1 MPEETATTE
10 TVEDAPVQEAPVEET
25 PVEESSPVETS
36 TEPEFD
42 IVSEE
47 PAINQLGVFPEE
59 PEPEPEFESEPEPEQ
74 QVEWRNDQYALG
86 AAMGMSVEEVQS
98 FDTPEQFDRVIG
110 GLVQRAAAARAQAQ
124 GQQQP
129 QQPQQQTQGQQQQA
143 ADPAQQQP
151 AGDYSFEEPEDYDD
165 GVLQMNEHVNRRF
178 QEQEQRMV
186 ALHQQNQAMYQQHQ
200 MIQAEA
206 AGREMDAIMDSMDEN
221 LFGRGRLNSLP
232 QELAENRIKVANA
245 ATRDGQVQIQNGE
258 EVPSFQQLISRAA
271 NSLFGEQFTKNA
283 LEKASKQSR
292 RVADQSSAV
301 PTRQEDVSDRG
312 YDAAIRAAANWQREH
327 STLDDMPDGFP
338 S

>member
-1 MPEETATTE
+1 MPEDNATTE
-10 TVEDAPVQEAPVEET
+10 TVDAPVEDAPVEET
-25 PVEESSPVETS
+25 PVEEAPPVETT
-36 TEPEFD
+36 TEPEGD

-47 PAINQLGVFPEE
+47 PAINQLGVFTEDPEPESELE
-59 PEPEPEFESEPEPEQ
+59 PEPEPEPEQ
-74 QVEWRNDQYALG
+74 QIQWRNDQYALG

-98 FDTPEQFDRVIG
+98 FDSPEKFDRVIG
-110 GLVQRAAAARAQAQ
+110 GLVQRAAAARAQQQPAQ

-129 QQPQQQTQGQQQQA
+129 AQGQQQ
-143 ADPAQQQP
+143 PAQGQQQQP
-151 AGDYSFEEPEDYDD
+151 AGDYFFAEPEDYDD

-178 QEQEQRMV
+178 QEQEQRLV
-186 ALHQQNQAMYQQHQ
+186 ALQQQNQAMYQQHQ

-206 AGREMDAIMDSMDEN
+206 AGREMDAIMDTMDEN
-221 LFGRGRLNSLP
+221 LFGRGRLNSLS

-271 NSLFGEQFTKNA
+271 NSLFSDQFTKNA
-283 LEKASKQSR
+283 LAKASKQSR
-292 RVADQSSAV
+292 KVAEQSSAV

-312 YDAAIRAAANWQREH
+312 YEAAIRAAATWQREH
-327 STLDDMPDGFP
+327 STLDDSIDSFP